1 MNMSIELLHRLFTK
15 IKAQT
20 LATHGAN
27 MVEYALLAAMLGLGS
42 VAGVSQTANSVNKAY
57 TKIYKNLK
65 AEFPK
70 AKKSK

>member
-1 MNMSIELLHRLFTK
+1 MTMSIKLLRKLYKK